1 MQDYALL
8 QEALTNM
15 SKKEA
20 IEHLQDLF
28 PHLTTSWIRRNL
40 AHLMNL
46 DPDGFHELLVHND
59 PTARK
64 AINNIM
70 KEQVAA

>member
-8 QEALTNM
+8 QEAIAPM

-20 IEHLQDLF
+20 VQHLRFLF
-28 PHLTTSWIRRNL
+28 PHLTGSWLTRNF
-40 AHLMNL
+40 AHLMGL
-46 DPDGFHELLVHND
+46 DPDGLHELLVYND

-64 AINNIM
+64 AINNVM
-70 KEQVAA
+70 AVAA

>member
-8 QEALTNM
+8 QEALAYL

-20 IEHLQDLF
+20 ITHLRSLF
-28 PHLTTSWIRRNL
+28 PHLTTSWIGRNL
-40 AHLMNL
+40 THLMNL
-46 DPDGFHELLVHND
+46 DPDGFHELVVYND